1 MKRAPHHNQGQTVV
15 LASEVQSILFPKTA
29 PECSWAQIAFRYRM
43 ADEVGGDFF
52 DLITMSDECQVII
65 LGDVTGHGVHASLVM
80 AMLYGYVHRAF
91 SSPCP
96 CRTIV
101 AQINDFLVSFATR
114 AGLYDQL
121 FSTTMFYGI
130 INPRTRQMVYVN
142 AGHPAPLIR
151 RYGSLRSLASTSPP
165 LGYFDSSRIATGQV
179 PLGKGDR
186 MLFYTDGISET
197 EGEDGNLFGQERLE
211 ALLLGS
217 SGPPEELLDGL
228 FDALGVFASPGGPR
242 DDCTALVVD
251 FLGEGFQGRGG
262 DGKE

>member
-1 MKRAPHHNQGQTVV
+1 MNRALRYNQGQTAG
-15 LASEVQSILFPKTA
+15 LAYEVQRILFPKTA
-29 PECSWAQIAFRYRM
+29 PECTWALIAFKYRM

-52 DLITMSDECQVII
+52 DLITISDECQVII

-80 AMLYGYVHRAF
+80 AMLYGYIHRAF

-96 CRTIV
+96 CQTIV
-101 AQINDFLVSFATR
+101 AQINDFLVSFAER

-130 INPRTRQMVYVN
+130 INPRTQQMVYVN

-151 RYGSLRSLASTSPP
+151 RRGSLRSLASTSPP
-165 LGYFDSSRIATGQV
+165 LGYFDSSRISTSQV
-179 PLGKGDR
+179 SLDKSDR
-186 MLFYTDGISET
+186 ILFYTDGITET
-197 EGEDGNLFGQERLE
+197 ESPEGNLFGQERVE

-217 SGPPEELLDGL
+217 SGPPGELLDGL
-228 FDALGVFASPGGPR
+228 FDALGTFAAPGGQS

-251 FLGEGFQGRGG
+251 FFGG
-262 DGKE
+262 SS